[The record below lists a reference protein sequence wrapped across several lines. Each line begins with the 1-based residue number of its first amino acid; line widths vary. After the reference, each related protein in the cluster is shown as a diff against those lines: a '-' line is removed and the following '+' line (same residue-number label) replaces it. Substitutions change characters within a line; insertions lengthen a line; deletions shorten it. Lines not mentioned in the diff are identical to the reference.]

1 MGVRFDCIAETVT
14 GHPEAT
20 CLGRGRWFVETA
32 RIAARS
38 PLYRLAIRLWLII
51 PALVVLAVGVWVTS
65 PRFSITGP
73 SLIDDWYAIRAAPHA
88 LHQFLTL
95 GYPVQT
101 RFDPAWFLWNWIQ
114 WRLPGAPG
122 NMVGP
127 NTLGVTRLAL
137 LVAGMTTFTAILVR
151 RDDEYPFARALVC
164 ALPALLVV
172 TVPDFAVEL
181 SRFGPQE
188 PALVGGMLLGGSLLY
203 WGTRELACA
212 TSPRRVRTWLLLG
225 TGFPIWCYGVLQKE
239 TSVCA
244 FLLVVTLV
252 PYSRSLIGQL
262 QRRAREVVV
271 ASLVVGA
278 AAVPMLIVLYEDARI
293 VERGS
298 LVYGTRVQTG
308 GNAVSIFVHGFGNMH
323 DETHSRLGFVLTAA
337 VIAALLGGL
346 VRRRFDWTLL
356 AVVLIAFAS
365 FEMSFQSGVYTGRY
379 YLPTFALLA
388 IGSARA
394 IRALPKIPGYA
405 VAGIAFA
412 VLLISA
418 NGANANVRDW
428 ASGDQLGDDLV
439 TTVRSITQNGCHLTI
454 VGIDD
459 ERSQAIPF
467 LVSYHHRRF
476 DCGQVA
482 HHVLIGPA
490 ATQTSADICGTPNPT
505 LIGEWRVGNAE
516 PIQLFRCPKV

>member
-1 MGVRFDCIAETVT
+1 MFG
-14 GHPEAT
+14 
-20 CLGRGRWFVETA
+20 
-32 RIAARS
+32 
-38 PLYRLAIRLWLII
+38 
-51 PALVVLAVGVWVTS
+51 VGVWVIS

-88 LHQFLTL
+88 LHQLLTL
-95 GYPVQT
+95 SYPVQT

-127 NTLGVTRLAL
+127 NTLGVARVAL

-151 RDDEYPFARALVC
+151 RDDEYPFARALLC
-164 ALPALLVV
+164 ALPALLIV

-188 PALVGGMLLGGSLLY
+188 PALIGGMLLGGSLMY
-203 WGTRELACA
+203 WGIRELGDA
-212 TSPRRVRTWLLLG
+212 TSPRRVRPWLLLG
-225 TGFPIWCYGVLQKE
+225 TGFSIWCYGVLQKE

-244 FLLVVTLV
+244 FLFLVALV
-252 PYSRSLIGQL
+252 PHSRGLAGQL
-262 QRRAREVVV
+262 RHRERGALV

-278 AAVPMLIVLYEDARI
+278 AALPMLIVLYEDATI

-298 LVYGTRVQTG
+298 LVYGTKVQTG
-308 GNAVSIFVHGFGNMH
+308 GTAISIFLHGFGHMH
-323 DETHSRLGFVLTAA
+323 DETHSRLGFVLTAT
-337 VIAALLGGL
+337 VIAALLVGL

-356 AVVLIAFAS
+356 AVILVAFAS

-405 VAGIAFA
+405 VTGIAFA
-412 VLLISA
+412 VLLTSA

-439 TTVRSITQNGCHLTI
+439 TAVRSNTQNGCRLTI
-454 VGIDD
+454 TGIDD

-467 LVSYHHRRF
+467 LVSYRHPPF
-476 DCGQVA
+476 DCGKVA
-482 HHVLIGPA
+482 RHLLIGPR
-490 ATQTSADICGTPNPT
+490 ATQTSAHACGAPSPT
-505 LIGEWRVGNAE
+505 LVGEWRVGNAE
-516 PIQLFRCPKV
+516 PIQLFRCDV